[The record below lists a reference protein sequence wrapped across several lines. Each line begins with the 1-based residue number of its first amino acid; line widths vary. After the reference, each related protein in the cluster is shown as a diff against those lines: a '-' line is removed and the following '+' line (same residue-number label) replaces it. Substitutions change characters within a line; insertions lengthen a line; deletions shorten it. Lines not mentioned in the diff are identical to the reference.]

1 MFAMVAKAQDC
12 PFKAHVSVID
22 ATCFNN
28 GKLVYY
34 IENEDG
40 EVMTKED
47 YENSHLN
54 EVRIYTKVNET
65 DSALK
70 VYTLGDVDEKFKT
83 VESLFAQEDLQ
94 KFNLLDEIGLF
105 VKHAS
110 TSTVFKNQI
119 QKNSDS
125 ISKATKD
132 NFEKLFKYLEE
143 QTN

>member
-1 MFAMVAKAQDC
+1 MAQLTGIILTKMDGTAKGGIAVAIQSELQVPVK
-12 PFKAHVSVID
+12 
-22 ATCFNN
+22 
-28 GKLVYY
+28 Y
-34 IENEDG
+34 IGGG
-40 EVMTKED
+40 ET
-47 YENSHLN
+47 
-54 EVRIYTKVNET
+54 I
-65 DSALK
+65 
-70 VYTLGDVDEKFKT
+70 
-83 VESLFAQEDLQ
+83 EDLQ
-94 KFNLLDEIGLF
+94 KFNLLDEDGLF